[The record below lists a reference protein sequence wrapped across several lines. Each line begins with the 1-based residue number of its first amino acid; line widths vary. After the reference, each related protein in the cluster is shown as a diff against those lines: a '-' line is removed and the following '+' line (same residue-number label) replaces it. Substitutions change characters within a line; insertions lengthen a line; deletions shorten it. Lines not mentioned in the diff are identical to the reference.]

1 MKGAFLSGFAASTG
15 YMRDGLS
22 SAAAAL
28 LWMMSSQPALADTW
42 DGGKGS
48 ADAACRAR
56 LDESGAYRF
65 SRAEING
72 NVAYCYVKAKDGEG
86 SEVHDT
92 SVTRDDPPP
101 EGQAAEKNADGS
113 ADSATPA
120 ATPAA
125 TSNAKKKCNYA
136 FNQGNPAGG
145 DPLSDLLC
153 DAVSDNSPS
162 FRVYPRR
169 DDGKLG
175 SQLTEVDALRGKTW
189 YECKC
194 GYLPTVK
201 GVEKGDKK
209 ALQSLEG
216 PSGLDK
222 KIRTQADV
230 AEECG
235 YDYNIVVAN
244 SVVAA
249 FFRNRY
255 SFAKVIEQPFQ
266 ACE

>member
-1 MKGAFLSGFAASTG
+1 MSDSNYLPACARRGLLSAVTAFLCI
-15 YMRDGLS
+15 GLS
-22 SAAAAL
+22 AA
-28 LWMMSSQPALADTW
+28 ALADTW

-56 LDESGAYRF
+56 IDESGAYRY

-72 NVAYCYVKAKDGEG
+72 NVAYCYVKVKEGEG
-86 SEVHDT
+86 SDIHDA
-92 SVTRDDPPP
+92 SVTRDDPLP
-101 EGQAAEKNADGS
+101 EAPAEEKAAGES
-113 ADSATPA
+113 AEAGTTASAPPA
-120 ATPAA
+120 AA
-125 TSNAKKKCNYA
+125 NEKKKCNYA
-136 FNQGNPAGG
+136 FNKGEPAGG
-145 DPLSDLLC
+145 DPLSNLLC
-153 DAVSDNSPS
+153 DAASNNSPS
-162 FRVYPRR
+162 FLVYPRR

-175 SQLTEVDALRGKTW
+175 KLLTEVDALRGKTW

-222 KIRTQADV
+222 KLRTQADV

-235 YDYNIVVAN
+235 YDFNIVVAN
-244 SVVAA
+244 PIVAT

-255 SFAKVIEQPFQ
+255 SFAKVIEQPFE